1 MPLLETR
8 KLTLHAGNKLLCAQL
23 DWQCQRG
30 EIWAVLGC
38 NGAGKT
44 RLLHALAGL
53 PHDKQ
58 IRCNGDVLLNDNK
71 LLELPRKQIAQQ
83 LGLLLQEYHEP
94 FPGTVIDYVLM
105 GRHPHLHAWQWETAQ
120 DYERVSSALQ
130 LVGLSD
136 FQQRDIQTL
145 SGGEFQRM
153 RIAMLLV
160 QDPQILL
167 LDEPINHL
175 DLQYQHTILS
185 TLTRNIAEANKAIV
199 MTLHDVNLASRY
211 CTHAMLLSASGQIT
225 SGPCHRILTEQ
236 NLSTL
241 YNHPIKRMTQNDRAV
256 FYPE

>member
-1 MPLLETR
+1 M
-8 KLTLHAGNKLLCAQL
+8 CAQL
-23 DWQCQRG
+23 DWQCQPG
-30 EIWAVLGC
+30 EIWAVLGR

-53 PHDKQ
+53 PHDKH
-58 IRCNGDVLLNDNK
+58 IRCNGDVLLNGNK

-105 GRHPHLHAWQWETAQ
+105 GRHPHLHAWQWETEQ
-120 DYERVSSALQ
+120 DYALVSSALQ

-175 DLQYQHTILS
+175 DLQYQHAILS
-185 TLTRNIAEANKAIV
+185 TLTKNITESNKAIV
-199 MTLHDVNLASRY
+199 MTLHDVNLATRY
-211 CTHAMLLSASGQIT
+211 CTHAMLLHENGRVDF
-225 SGPCHRILTEQ
+225 G
-236 NLSTL
+236 
-241 YNHPIKRMTQNDRAV
+241 PIKEIANEKTLSALYQ
-256 FYPE
+256 YPIKLIADDGQQLFIAG